1 MLTLL
6 VPVDGSP
13 GSDRAVELVIKLHR
27 DVTPVRIRLLH
38 VLPPNDGIAV
48 DSTRPLVASDK
59 DPLIGP
65 DEEPADGKLA
75 LSSARALH
83 SESIEVRLELGHRQG
98 IAESLDG
105 FASVALALA
114 CPLRAACIWGAAERL
129 RSELGSPLR
138 SGERRR
144 YDDRVRAARAAC
156 GNDTAF
162 DAAWREGGA
171 MNLEQAIAYAEQAD
185 SG

>member
-48 DSTRPLVASDK
+48 DSTRPLVGS
-59 DPLIGP
+59 

-75 LSSARALH
+75 LSSARALLDRAEIPYG
-83 SESIEVRLELGHRQG
+83 SEVRTGFVPSTIVQYARTMACNG
-98 IAESLDG
+98 IVMGTRGMRTTE
-105 FASVALALA
+105 AL
-114 CPLRAACIWGAAERL
+114 
-129 RSELGSPLR
+129 LGSI
-138 SGERRR
+138 
-144 YDDRVRAARAAC
+144 ARQVIY
-156 GNDTAF
+156 
-162 DAAWREGGA
+162 
-171 MNLEQAIAYAEQAD
+171 LAD
-185 SG
+185 VPVTLVK

>member
-27 DVTPVRIRLLH
+27 DVTPVRVRLLH

-75 LSSARALH
+75 LSSARALLDRAEIPYG
-83 SESIEVRLELGHRQG
+83 SEVRTGFVPSTIIQYARTMDCNG
-98 IAESLDG
+98 IVMGTRGMGTTE
-105 FASVALALA
+105 AL
-114 CPLRAACIWGAAERL
+114 
-129 RSELGSPLR
+129 LGSI
-138 SGERRR
+138 
-144 YDDRVRAARAAC
+144 ARQVIY
-156 GNDTAF
+156 
-162 DAAWREGGA
+162 
-171 MNLEQAIAYAEQAD
+171 LAD
-185 SG
+185 VPVTLVK

>member
-48 DSTRPLVASDK
+48 DSPRPLVGSDR

-65 DEEPADGKLA
+65 DEETPDGKLA
-75 LSSARALH
+75 LSSARALLDRAEIPYG
-83 SESIEVRLELGHRQG
+83 SEVRTGFVPSTIIQHARMMDCNG
-98 IAESLDG
+98 IVMGTRGMGTTE
-105 FASVALALA
+105 AL
-114 CPLRAACIWGAAERL
+114 
-129 RSELGSPLR
+129 LGSI
-138 SGERRR
+138 
-144 YDDRVRAARAAC
+144 ARQVIY
-156 GNDTAF
+156 
-162 DAAWREGGA
+162 
-171 MNLEQAIAYAEQAD
+171 LAD
-185 SG
+185 VPVTLVK

>member
-48 DSTRPLVASDK
+48 DSTRPLVGSDK

-65 DEEPADGKLA
+65 DEEPVDGKLA
-75 LSSARALH
+75 LSSARALLDRAEIPYG
-83 SESIEVRLELGHRQG
+83 SEVRTGFVPSTIIQYARTMDCNG
-98 IAESLDG
+98 IVMGTRGMGTTE
-105 FASVALALA
+105 AL
-114 CPLRAACIWGAAERL
+114 
-129 RSELGSPLR
+129 LGSI
-138 SGERRR
+138 
-144 YDDRVRAARAAC
+144 ARQVIYL
-156 GNDTAF
+156 GDVPVT
-162 DAAWREGGA
+162 
-171 MNLEQAIAYAEQAD
+171 LVK
-185 SG
+185 

>member
-48 DSTRPLVASDK
+48 DSTRPLVGPDK

-75 LSSARALH
+75 LSSARALLDRAEIPYG
-83 SESIEVRLELGHRQG
+83 SEVRTGFVPSTIIQYARTMDCNG
-98 IAESLDG
+98 IVMGTRGMGTTE
-105 FASVALALA
+105 AL
-114 CPLRAACIWGAAERL
+114 
-129 RSELGSPLR
+129 LGSI
-138 SGERRR
+138 
-144 YDDRVRAARAAC
+144 ARQVIY
-156 GNDTAF
+156 
-162 DAAWREGGA
+162 
-171 MNLEQAIAYAEQAD
+171 LAEVPVTLVK
-185 SG
+185 

>member
-48 DSTRPLVASDK
+48 DSTRTLVGS
-59 DPLIGP
+59 

-75 LSSARALH
+75 LSSARALLDRAEIPYG
-83 SESIEVRLELGHRQG
+83 SEVRTGFVPSTIVQYARTMACNG
-98 IAESLDG
+98 IVMGTRGMGTTE
-105 FASVALALA
+105 AL
-114 CPLRAACIWGAAERL
+114 
-129 RSELGSPLR
+129 LGSI
-138 SGERRR
+138 
-144 YDDRVRAARAAC
+144 ARQVIY
-156 GNDTAF
+156 
-162 DAAWREGGA
+162 
-171 MNLEQAIAYAEQAD
+171 LAD
-185 SG
+185 VPVTLVK

>member
-27 DVTPVRIRLLH
+27 DVTPVRVRLLH

-48 DSTRPLVASDK
+48 DSTRPLVGPDK

-75 LSSARALH
+75 LSSARALLDRAEIPYG
-83 SESIEVRLELGHRQG
+83 SEVRTGFVPSTIIQYARTMDCNG
-98 IAESLDG
+98 IVMGTRGMGTTE
-105 FASVALALA
+105 AL
-114 CPLRAACIWGAAERL
+114 
-129 RSELGSPLR
+129 LGSI
-138 SGERRR
+138 
-144 YDDRVRAARAAC
+144 ARQVIY
-156 GNDTAF
+156 
-162 DAAWREGGA
+162 
-171 MNLEQAIAYAEQAD
+171 LAD
-185 SG
+185 VPVTLVK

>member
-48 DSTRPLVASDK
+48 DSTRPLVGPDK
-59 DPLIGP
+59 NPLIGP

-75 LSSARALH
+75 LSSARALLDRAEIPYG
-83 SESIEVRLELGHRQG
+83 SEVRTGFVPSTIIQYARTMDCNG
-98 IAESLDG
+98 IVMGTRGMGTTE
-105 FASVALALA
+105 AL
-114 CPLRAACIWGAAERL
+114 
-129 RSELGSPLR
+129 LGSI
-138 SGERRR
+138 
-144 YDDRVRAARAAC
+144 ARQVIY
-156 GNDTAF
+156 
-162 DAAWREGGA
+162 
-171 MNLEQAIAYAEQAD
+171 LAD
-185 SG
+185 VPVTLVK

>member
-6 VPVDGSP
+6 VPVDGSS

-48 DSTRPLVASDK
+48 DSTRALVGPDK

-75 LSSARALH
+75 LSSARALLDRAEIPYG
-83 SESIEVRLELGHRQG
+83 SEVRTGFVPSTIIQYARTMDCNG
-98 IAESLDG
+98 IVMGTRGMGTTE
-105 FASVALALA
+105 AL
-114 CPLRAACIWGAAERL
+114 
-129 RSELGSPLR
+129 LGSI
-138 SGERRR
+138 
-144 YDDRVRAARAAC
+144 ARQVIY
-156 GNDTAF
+156 
-162 DAAWREGGA
+162 
-171 MNLEQAIAYAEQAD
+171 LAD
-185 SG
+185 VPVTLVK

>member
-48 DSTRPLVASDK
+48 DSPRPLVGSDR

-65 DEEPADGKLA
+65 DEETPDGKLA
-75 LSSARALH
+75 LSSARALLDRAEIPYG
-83 SESIEVRLELGHRQG
+83 SEVRTGFVPSTIIQYARTMDCNG
-98 IAESLDG
+98 IVMGTRGMGTTE
-105 FASVALALA
+105 AL
-114 CPLRAACIWGAAERL
+114 
-129 RSELGSPLR
+129 LGSI
-138 SGERRR
+138 
-144 YDDRVRAARAAC
+144 ARQVIY
-156 GNDTAF
+156 
-162 DAAWREGGA
+162 
-171 MNLEQAIAYAEQAD
+171 LAD
-185 SG
+185 VPVTLVK

>member
-38 VLPPNDGIAV
+38 VLPPDDGIAV
-48 DSTRPLVASDK
+48 DSTRPLVGPDK

-75 LSSARALH
+75 LSSARALLDRAEIPYG
-83 SESIEVRLELGHRQG
+83 SEVRTGFVPSTIIQYARTMDCNG
-98 IAESLDG
+98 IVMGTRGMGTTE
-105 FASVALALA
+105 AL
-114 CPLRAACIWGAAERL
+114 
-129 RSELGSPLR
+129 LGSI
-138 SGERRR
+138 
-144 YDDRVRAARAAC
+144 ARQVIY
-156 GNDTAF
+156 
-162 DAAWREGGA
+162 
-171 MNLEQAIAYAEQAD
+171 LAD
-185 SG
+185 VPVTLVK

>member
-48 DSTRPLVASDK
+48 DSTRPLVGPDK

-75 LSSARALH
+75 LSSARALLDRAEIPYG
-83 SESIEVRLELGHRQG
+83 SEVRTGFVPSTIIQYARTMDCNG
-98 IAESLDG
+98 IVMGTRGMGTTE
-105 FASVALALA
+105 AL
-114 CPLRAACIWGAAERL
+114 
-129 RSELGSPLR
+129 LGSI
-138 SGERRR
+138 
-144 YDDRVRAARAAC
+144 ARQVIY
-156 GNDTAF
+156 
-162 DAAWREGGA
+162 
-171 MNLEQAIAYAEQAD
+171 LAD
-185 SG
+185 VPVTLVK

>member
-48 DSTRPLVASDK
+48 DSTRPLVGPDK

-75 LSSARALH
+75 LSSARALLDRAEIPYG
-83 SESIEVRLELGHRQG
+83 SEVRTGFVSSTIIQYARSIDCNG
-98 IAESLDG
+98 IVMGTRGMGTTE
-105 FASVALALA
+105 AL
-114 CPLRAACIWGAAERL
+114 
-129 RSELGSPLR
+129 LGSI
-138 SGERRR
+138 
-144 YDDRVRAARAAC
+144 ARQVIY
-156 GNDTAF
+156 
-162 DAAWREGGA
+162 
-171 MNLEQAIAYAEQAD
+171 LAD
-185 SG
+185 VPVTLVK

>member
-27 DVTPVRIRLLH
+27 DVTPVRIRLLY

-48 DSTRPLVASDK
+48 DSTRPLVGPDK

-75 LSSARALH
+75 LSSARALLDRAAIPYG
-83 SESIEVRLELGHRQG
+83 SEVRTGFVPSTIIQYARTMDCNG
-98 IAESLDG
+98 IVMGTRGMGTTE
-105 FASVALALA
+105 AL
-114 CPLRAACIWGAAERL
+114 
-129 RSELGSPLR
+129 LGSI
-138 SGERRR
+138 
-144 YDDRVRAARAAC
+144 ARQVIY
-156 GNDTAF
+156 
-162 DAAWREGGA
+162 
-171 MNLEQAIAYAEQAD
+171 LAD
-185 SG
+185 VPVTLVK

>member
-27 DVTPVRIRLLH
+27 DVTPVRVRLLH

-75 LSSARALH
+75 LSSARALLDRAEIPYG
-83 SESIEVRLELGHRQG
+83 SEVDEPGSCPRQSSSTP
-98 IAESLDG
+98 ARWTAT
-105 FASVALALA
+105 ASSWAPVAWG
-114 CPLRAACIWGAAERL
+114 PLR
-129 RSELGSPLR
+129 RSSAQSPGR
-138 SGERRR
+138 
-144 YDDRVRAARAAC
+144 
-156 GNDTAF
+156 
-162 DAAWREGGA
+162 
-171 MNLEQAIAYAEQAD
+171 
-185 SG
+185 

>member
-27 DVTPVRIRLLH
+27 DVTPVRIRLLY

-48 DSTRPLVASDK
+48 DSTRPLVGPDKDPLIGPDK

-75 LSSARALH
+75 LSSARALLDRAEIPYG
-83 SESIEVRLELGHRQG
+83 SEVRTGFVPSTIIQYARTMDCNG
-98 IAESLDG
+98 IVMGTRGMGTTE
-105 FASVALALA
+105 AL
-114 CPLRAACIWGAAERL
+114 
-129 RSELGSPLR
+129 LGSI
-138 SGERRR
+138 
-144 YDDRVRAARAAC
+144 ARQVIY
-156 GNDTAF
+156 
-162 DAAWREGGA
+162 
-171 MNLEQAIAYAEQAD
+171 LAD
-185 SG
+185 VPVTLVK

>member
-38 VLPPNDGIAV
+38 VLPPSDGIAV
-48 DSTRPLVASDK
+48 DSTRPLVGPDK

-75 LSSARALH
+75 LSSARALLDRAEIPYG
-83 SESIEVRLELGHRQG
+83 SEVRTGFVPSTIIRYARTMDCNG
-98 IAESLDG
+98 IVMGTRGMGTTE
-105 FASVALALA
+105 AL
-114 CPLRAACIWGAAERL
+114 
-129 RSELGSPLR
+129 LGSI
-138 SGERRR
+138 
-144 YDDRVRAARAAC
+144 ARQVIY
-156 GNDTAF
+156 
-162 DAAWREGGA
+162 
-171 MNLEQAIAYAEQAD
+171 LAEVPVTLVK
-185 SG
+185 

>member
-27 DVTPVRIRLLH
+27 NVTPVRVRLLH

-48 DSTRPLVASDK
+48 DSTRPLVGPDK

-75 LSSARALH
+75 LSSARALLDRAEIPYG
-83 SESIEVRLELGHRQG
+83 SEVRTGFVPSTIIQYARTMDCNG
-98 IAESLDG
+98 IVMGTRGMGTTE
-105 FASVALALA
+105 AL
-114 CPLRAACIWGAAERL
+114 
-129 RSELGSPLR
+129 LGSI
-138 SGERRR
+138 
-144 YDDRVRAARAAC
+144 ARQVIY
-156 GNDTAF
+156 
-162 DAAWREGGA
+162 
-171 MNLEQAIAYAEQAD
+171 LAD
-185 SG
+185 VPVTLVK

>member
-1 MLTLL
+1 MLTFL

-48 DSTRPLVASDK
+48 DSTRPLVGPDK

-75 LSSARALH
+75 LSSARALLDRAEIPYG
-83 SESIEVRLELGHRQG
+83 SEVRTGFVPSTIIQYARTMDCNG
-98 IAESLDG
+98 IVMGTRGMGTTE
-105 FASVALALA
+105 AL
-114 CPLRAACIWGAAERL
+114 
-129 RSELGSPLR
+129 LGSI
-138 SGERRR
+138 
-144 YDDRVRAARAAC
+144 ARQVIY
-156 GNDTAF
+156 
-162 DAAWREGGA
+162 
-171 MNLEQAIAYAEQAD
+171 LAD
-185 SG
+185 VPVTLVK